1 MSTELSSTRE
11 PRSRFSDKYLPP
23 DREALYELMANPDS
37 LFTHSLFKLMAKPG
51 ELTPVRHN
59 EDSGELYFLTA
70 DSVAKNPIGS
80 VKIPRPSD
88 IDDSTQR
95 TQEDIKE
102 DGLRIMTLNT
112 AGLGYGTGYPRS
124 IAKSSPRILMPTDWP
139 LWEFK
144 DK

>member
-1 MSTELSSTRE
+1 
-11 PRSRFSDKYLPP
+11 
-23 DREALYELMANPDS
+23 
-37 LFTHSLFKLMAKPG
+37 MAKPG

-124 IAKSSPRILMPTDWP
+124 IAKLPPDTYAYRLAAVGVQRQVNLDKLLETIKNYDIITLSS
-139 LWEFK
+139 
-144 DK
+144 